1 MARIE
6 DGTGRGYAAAV
17 SSTNRLVVQAES
29 IPSIAI
35 ASAERE
41 DAFIATTGQQVS
53 TLVAAGESGV
63 LYLKNLSG
71 VPLAIGGIQAS
82 TDQAG
87 IWRLYRQPTGGTLL
101 SGGTLIAP
109 QQLSFSS
116 SKPFTGEARRGAS
129 GLTVTGGTVLS
140 LGRVPASF
148 INLELQGA
156 AILGTSDAFALTF
169 DPDTTDSLV
178 TASVIIAYLA

>member
-17 SSTNRLVVQAES
+17 NGTNRLVVQSES

-53 TLVAAGESGV
+53 ALNAAGESGV
-63 LYLKNLSG
+63 LYLKNLSPS
-71 VPLAIGGIQAS
+71 PLAIGGIQAS

-101 SGGTLIAP
+101 SGGALISPA
-109 QQLSFSS
+109 QLSFSS

-129 GLTVTGGTVLS
+129 GLTVTGGSVIS

-156 AILGTSDAFALTF
+156 AILGTSDALALTF
-169 DPDTTDSLV
+169 EPESADSLV
-178 TASVIIAYLA
+178 TASIIVAYLA

>member
-1 MARIE
+1 MARID

-17 SSTNRLVVQAES
+17 SSTNRLQVQAES

-41 DAFIATTGQQVS
+41 DAYIATTGQTVS

-63 LYLKNLSG
+63 IYVKNLSPS
-71 VPLAIGGIQAS
+71 PLAIGGIQAS

-101 SGGTLIAP
+101 SGGTLITP
-109 QQLSFSS
+109 QQLSFNS
-116 SKPFTGEARRGAS
+116 SKPFAGEARRGAS
-129 GLTVTGGTVLS
+129 GLTVTGGTVLA

-148 INLELQGA
+148 VDLPLQGS
-156 AILGTSDAFALTF
+156 AILGQSDAFALSFT
-169 DPDTTDSLV
+169 PETTNALV
-178 TASVIIAYLA
+178 TANIILAFLA